1 MRMTGSILVFLL
13 MSPFFLLGQASY
25 EGQPVSSVD
34 LTSDPSIDVDNLRG
48 LVTIKPGEPYSEQKV
63 QQSIEALKKTGQ
75 FKNVDVE
82 VKPEP
87 EGLRVILVLE
97 PAYYYGVLTFPGS
110 GRFSYVRLLQVAN
123 LPEQE
128 PFLEKDVEKARTAL
142 TNFFHTNGYFQA
154 EVTPSTELYEKEG
167 LTNVIFTVQLG
178 KRAKLGRVKIEGPFP
193 ADAARLLT
201 VTQSL
206 RALATGASLK
216 SGKVYTPRRLEAA
229 RSLIKRDLVKHNYL
243 ANKVQLGQPQYH
255 SETNRADLVITVDQ
269 GPKVEVKIEG
279 AKLSWVPF
287 LSGRQEKKLIPI
299 YEEATYDQDLVEE
312 GQRNLVSFFQA
323 KGYFD
328 VHVQTNVQQQPD
340 KIALVYTIDKGKRH
354 KVGDVAFRGNQH
366 IASDELRSHVTVQKK
381 HFLARGRFSDKLVQN
396 SVKNLVG
403 VYRDRGFE
411 EVSVTPE
418 SVDKE
423 PNVFVTFQ
431 IAEGPQTRVE
441 KVTVTGN
448 TKFDLSA
455 LTPPGGLNER
465 PGAPY
470 SAHQI
475 SDDRGHIL
483 ATYLNHGYLG
493 ADVKSKVTRNPGD
506 RYKVEIVYQIVEGQQ
521 VRVDNVGIVGENV
534 TRYSF
539 IKKTANLFPNQP
551 LSQGDLLEAESKLYN
566 MGVFDWASVGPR
578 RPIKD
583 QTNEEAVVKV
593 HEARRNNLT
602 YGVGF
607 EVSRRGG
614 NVPTGTIAVPGLPTV
629 GLGNAKI
636 ETSEQTFVSPR
647 GSVQYTRQNIRGLG
661 ETGSISLLVARLDQ
675 KAIATYADP
684 QFRGSQWSSL
694 FSMSA
699 ERTTENPLFT
709 ARLGNV
715 SYQLE
720 RSLDRKKTMT
730 GEVRYSFGQTKLS
743 NLLVPELVL
752 PQDRSVRLS
761 TFSGTFIK
769 DTRDKPL
776 DAHKGLYQTTDYGVT
791 SSIFGASADFHRL
804 LTQTAYYKQMG
815 HGIVFANSL
824 RLGLAKSFAG
834 DTVPTS
840 ERFFAGGATTLRGFS
855 LNAAGP
861 QRAVAVCTSPT
872 ADPATCPRITVPV
885 GGNQLFI
892 FNSEMRFPLPVFKNL
907 GAVLFYDG
915 GNVYRNI
922 SLRQFIDDYTNTVGF
937 GLRYNTP
944 IGPVRFDVGH
954 NLNPV
959 PGLKSTQ
966 FFVTLGQAF

>member
-1 MRMTGSILVFLL
+1 MRMTASILVFLL
-13 MSPFFLLGQASY
+13 MSSFFLVGQASY
-25 EGQPVSSVD
+25 EGQPVGSVD
-34 LTSDPSIDVDNLRG
+34 LSSDPSVDIDSLRG
-48 LVTIKPGEPYSEQKV
+48 LVTIKPGELYSEQKV

-75 FKNVDVE
+75 FKNADVE
-82 VKPEP
+82 VKPET

-110 GRFSYVRLLQVAN
+110 RGFSYVRLLQVAN

-128 PFLEKDVEKARTAL
+128 PFIEKDVGKARTAL

-167 LTNVIFTVQLG
+167 LANVIFTLKLG
-178 KRAKLGRVKIEGPFP
+178 KRAKLGTVKIEGPFP
-193 ADAARLLT
+193 ADAARLLK

-229 RSLIKRDLVKHNYL
+229 RALIKRDLVRHNYL
-243 ANKVQLGQPQYH
+243 ANKVRLGQPQYH
-255 SETNRADLVITVDQ
+255 PETNRADLVITVDQ
-269 GPKVEVKIEG
+269 GPKVGVKIEG
-279 AKLSWVPF
+279 AKLSWIPF
-287 LSGRQEKKLIPI
+287 LSGRQEKKLVPI
-299 YEEATYDQDLVEE
+299 YEEGTYDQDLVEE

-340 KIALVYTIDKGKRH
+340 KVALIYAIDKGKRH
-354 KVGDVAFRGNQH
+354 KVDDVAFRGNQH
-366 IASDELRSHVTVQKK
+366 IPGDELRSHVTVQEK
-381 HFLARGRFSDKLVQN
+381 HLLARGKFSDKLMQN

-403 VYRDRGFE
+403 VYHDRGFE

-418 SVDKE
+418 VVDKE
-423 PNVFVTFQ
+423 PNVLVTFQ
-431 IAEGPQTRVE
+431 ITEGPQTRVE
-441 KVTVTGN
+441 KVTVNGN

-470 SAHQI
+470 SPHQI

-506 RYKVEIVYQIVEGQQ
+506 PHKVEIVYQIVEGQQ

-578 RPIKD
+578 RPINN
-583 QTNEEAVVKV
+583 QTSEEAVVKV

-614 NVPTGTIAVPGLPTV
+614 NVPTGTVAVPGLPTV

-636 ETSEQTFVSPR
+636 QTSEQTFVSPR
-647 GSVQYTRQNIRGLG
+647 GSIQYTRQNIRGLG

-709 ARLGNV
+709 ARLANV

-720 RSLDRKKTMT
+720 RSLDRKKTRT
-730 GEVRYSFGQTKLS
+730 GELRYSFGQTKLS
-743 NLLVPELVL
+743 ELLVPELVL
-752 PQDRSVRLS
+752 EHDRSVRLS

-791 SSIFGASADFHRL
+791 SRIFGASADFHRL
-804 LTQTAYYKQMG
+804 LTQTAYYKGIG

-824 RLGLAKSFAG
+824 RLGLAKAFAG

-861 QRAVAVCTSPT
+861 QRAVAVCTTPT
-872 ADPATCPRITVPV
+872 ADPTTCPQITIPV

-892 FNSEMRFPLPVFKNL
+892 FNSEMRFPLPIIKNL
-907 GAVLFYDG
+907 GAVLFHDG
-915 GNVYRNI
+915 GNVYQNI
-922 SLRQFIDDYTNTVGF
+922 NFRQFLDNYSNTVGF
-937 GLRYNTP
+937 GIRYNTP
-944 IGPVRFDVGH
+944 VGPVRFDVGH

-959 PGLKSTQ
+959 TGLKSTQ

>member
-193 ADAARLLT
+193 ADAARLLK

-255 SETNRADLVITVDQ
+255 PETNRADLVITVDQ

-354 KVGDVAFRGNQH
+354 QVGDVAFRGNQH
-366 IASDELRSHVTVQKK
+366 IASDELRSSVTVQKK
-381 HFLARGRFSDKLVQN
+381 HFLARGKFSDKLVQN

-418 SVDKE
+418 IVDKE

-431 IAEGPQTRVE
+431 IGEGPQTRVE

-661 ETGSISLLVARLDQ
+661 ETGAISLLVARLNQ

-804 LTQTAYYKQMG
+804 LTQTASYKPMG

-824 RLGLAKSFAG
+824 RLGLAKAFAG

-872 ADPATCPRITVPV
+872 ADPTTCPRITVPV

-892 FNSEMRFPLPVFKNL
+892 FNSEMRFPIPVFKNL